1 MRIGGKVMKKMVK
14 FGFALILVF
23 SMVAC
28 NASSNKDEI
37 VIGAIGPYEG
47 EYSVYGLA
55 VRNGI
60 DMAVNEMNENGGV
73 LGKQVKLIAYDS
85 KGDVT
90 EATNSYF
97 KLVDNDGAVAIVG
110 ATLSGESIAIGNA
123 SQGIGTPILSPSAT
137 ALAFTET
144 GDNVFR
150 GAFTDPFQA
159 KQMGIFAKQRLKA
172 QTAAIIYDA
181 GSDYSEGLMENFKDE
196 FETQGGSVVLV
207 EAYASQDK
215 DFNTQLTKIAAENP
229 DVLFIPNY
237 YKDNILIAKQARDL
251 GITAT
256 FLGGDGWDGVL
267 STTED
272 IAALEGAIFCNH
284 YSPEDTSII
293 EWAESYKEIYGE
305 EPTAFSY
312 LGYDSA
318 NIVFQAI
325 SEADSTDAETINK
338 VLKDIQFDGILG
350 HVEFDE
356 KGDPI
361 KDLAYI
367 VIKDGQYT
375 SYK

>member
-1 MRIGGKVMKKMVK
+1 MKKMVK